1 MSSKGKYEN
10 ELRSIWETYCFSNT
24 LGQLKDFIY
33 NHIDDLTWDD
43 WNYIMINFQLGKSTT
58 REFKDYFDLD
68 FMYEWAM
75 QDFIDTDKDF
85 MRQFR
90 KEFRWYEK

>member
-1 MSSKGKYEN
+1 MSSKGKYEK
-10 ELRSIWETYCFSNT
+10 ELRSIWETYQYSST
-24 LGQLKDFIY
+24 LGELKDFMY
-33 NHIDDLTWDD
+33 KHLDDLTWDD
-43 WNYIMINFQLGKSTT
+43 WNYIMINFQLGKKLT
-58 REFKDYFDLD
+58 REFKNYFDLD

-90 KEFRWYEK
+90 KEFRWKER